1 MELPLIHFGYAG
13 GEGDEG
19 ANDGKHSAEEDGD
32 GAEAVEEVVDAV
44 EVAAAE
50 EDVAAVT
57 LDHGA
62 ASAGSRPVGRDR
74 AEVRSERGCGCEE
87 DEIPLRVSECPSGE
101 RHDDFGRDGD
111 TGRLDGHE
119 EDDGGVSAGGDG
131 CDEEGYDFL

>member
-19 ANDGKHSAEEDGD
+19 ANDGEHSAEENGD
-32 GAEAVEEVVDAV
+32 GAEAVEEVVDAI

-57 LDHGA
+57 LDHWA
-62 ASAGSRPVGRDR
+62 ASAGSGPVGGDGT
-74 AEVRSERGCGCEE
+74 EVGGERGCGCEE
-87 DEIPLRVSECPSGE
+87 DEIPLRVGEGPSGE
-101 RHDDFGRDGD
+101 RHDDLRRDGD

-131 CDEEGYDFL
+131 CD